1 MNYST
6 ALFLIL
12 SSTAAASSS
21 EAQHSTINKN
31 RRSLT
36 DLSYN
41 DETHGAVSEAEYEE
55 LVNWREAITSYW
67 TPDRLSSVTP
77 LHNVI
82 NDNIDAIQ
90 SNSTHYLDN
99 GTWRRRNLLRTNDD
113 GRKLAVT
120 DSPWTGGDIHHAA
133 GRLVFTKDGNDYL
146 CSATAIKDGSMDN
159 GRSIIVTAGH
169 CVYDDATKKV
179 CKTKSSTYFTDELL
193 KCIIFHVVNNKTHVY
208 LRYLL
213 YVYPL
218 NNIAVC
224 FKLYVHPTPRRW
236 W

>member
-1 MNYST
+1 MSSDSLNIVIMPNGLIRRLVIFG
-6 ALFLIL
+6 ALSIMGIVLIQGYWL
-12 SSTAAASSS
+12 QRTFSLKDSEFNQTVTIALYEVAQKIASF
-21 EAQHSTINKN
+21 N
-31 RRSLT
+31 
-36 DLSYN
+36 
-41 DETHGAVSEAEYEE
+41 EAELPKSNLIQRQSSNIYA
-55 LVNWREAITSYW
+55 VN
-67 TPDRLSSVTP
+67 
-77 LHNVI
+77 I

-146 CSATAIKDGSMDN
+146 CSATAIKDGSMAN

-179 CKTKSSTYFTDELL
+179 RHKVFYIICSLL
-193 KCIIFHVVNNKTHVY
+193 SC
-208 LRYLL
+208 
-213 YVYPL
+213 
-218 NNIAVC
+218 
-224 FKLYVHPTPRRW
+224 
-236 W
+236 

>member
-99 GTWRRRNLLRTNDD
+99 GTWRRNLLRTTNDD

-179 CKTKSSTYFTDELL
+179 RHKVFYIICSLL
-193 KCIIFHVVNNKTHVY
+193 SC
-208 LRYLL
+208 
-213 YVYPL
+213 
-218 NNIAVC
+218 
-224 FKLYVHPTPRRW
+224 
-236 W
+236 